1 MLNFEKELYFDF
13 DSSLTFEVVR
23 EYKSDQIYVE
33 NDEIYLS
40 IIFYNFNLC
49 IAYISAKNIF

>member
-1 MLNFEKELYFDF
+1 MQPDTQPDSKMLNFEKELYFDF

-40 IIFYNFNLC
+40 IIF
-49 IAYISAKNIF
+49 